1 MSITTRMG
9 KFKSLVTSVTE
20 NDTKDLAQQETNVQF
35 LHQKRK
41 GKVRLEKQ

>member
-9 KFKSLVTSVTE
+9 RMGFVTIVTE
-20 NDTKDLAQQETNVQF
+20 SNAKDLAQQETNVQF